1 MIANMDFLN
10 HRENLDGKK
19 MFPHIKSY
27 TMPVISCGIIIW
39 PNWITNSSNVG
50 LA

>member
-19 MFPHIKSY
+19 MFPKSY

-39 PNWITNSSNVG
+39 PKWITNSSNVV
-50 LA
+50 